1 MGEKGVKIG
10 IKQSSTGNVGPQEI
24 KVLSSLNSQKRHPPI
39 STGTPNNNNN
49 NNNTYIYKHTYIN
62 K

>member
-1 MGEKGVKIG
+1 MGKNEVKIG

-24 KVLSSLNSQKRHPPI
+24 KVLSSLNSQKGHPPI
-39 STGTPNNNNN
+39 SSGTSNNNNN
-49 NNNTYIYKHTYIN
+49 NKNTYIYKHTYIN